1 MATSLSITLEQV
13 IRWTYAS
20 PLDLSTPKDTG
31 ALDLGDTL
39 ANGTGDNLADMIFH
53 DQRTLTATSEELDLA
68 GSLPNTLTGTAM
80 TFAKV
85 KGLIIKVVT
94 TGTGKKLT
102 IGGAA
107 ANAWLGWFADASDKE
122 DVDPNGIYMQWS
134 PTDGKAVTAGTA
146 DKLKIDAGAN
156 TIVYDIIIIGT
167 SA

>member
-1 MATSLSITLEQV
+1 MATSLSIVLDHA
-13 IRWTYAS
+13 IRWAYTS
-20 PLDLSTPKDTG
+20 PLDLSIPQDKG
-31 ALDLGDTL
+31 SLDLGDSL

-53 DQRTLTATSEELDLA
+53 DQRTLVATSEELDLA
-68 GSLPNTLTGTAM
+68 GGVTNTLTGAAM

-122 DVDPNGIYMQWS
+122 DIDPNGIYMQWS
-134 PTDGKAVTAGTA
+134 PTDGKTVTAGSA

-156 TIVYDIIIIGT
+156 TIVYNIIIIGC